1 MKLITYYIFL
11 LVFIALV
18 TGYAFTG
25 SMSGQAMSMPAVLGV
40 SGLLVVYTALM
51 SLVGEGR
58 SEDER
63 ATAHRYFASRMA
75 LLAGTAVLSIG
86 IIVQLLNNHLD
97 YWSLT
102 ALMVI
107 NITKII
113 SLVYADH
120 KQ

>member
-1 MKLITYYIFL
+1 
-11 LVFIALV
+11 
-18 TGYAFTG
+18 
-25 SMSGQAMSMPAVLGV
+25 
-40 SGLLVVYTALM
+40 
-51 SLVGEGR
+51 
-58 SEDER
+58 
-63 ATAHRYFASRMA
+63 MA

>member
-11 LVFIALV
+11 LVFIALL
-18 TGYAFTG
+18 TGFVLTG
-25 SMSGQAMSMPAVLGV
+25 SAAGHAMSMPTILSVC
-40 SGLLVVYTALM
+40 GLLVLYTALM

-63 ATAHRYFASRMA
+63 ATSHRYFASRMA
-75 LLAGTAVLSIG
+75 LLAGTTVLSIG
-86 IIVQLLNNHLD
+86 IIVQLLNNQLD

-102 ALMVI
+102 ALVVI